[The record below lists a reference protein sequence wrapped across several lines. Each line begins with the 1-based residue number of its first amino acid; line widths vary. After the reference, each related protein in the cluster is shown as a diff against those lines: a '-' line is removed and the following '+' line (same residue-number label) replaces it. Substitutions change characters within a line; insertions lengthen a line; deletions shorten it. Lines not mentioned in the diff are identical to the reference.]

1 MHIAQALAALN
12 LGGSELVAVELAE
25 FFSGKGHKTSVIA
38 ASGQLNDRVAV
49 CGASHVDWAIGRKR
63 LSTLRYIRKLANWL
77 QEQKIAVLHAHSRLP
92 AWICWRAVRQLNPKK
107 RPAFVT
113 TMHGHYSV
121 SPYSAV
127 MTKGD
132 RVLAV
137 SEHMRNYTLQNY
149 PNADPR
155 KVVTVH
161 GGINHEEFP
170 YGYQPGQGWLDTIRG
185 QFPET
190 RGKRLIS
197 LPGRVTRWKGHRE
210 FIRLLGRIAP
220 SVPEVHGLIIGGAR
234 PNSAYYRE
242 LLQLAEQEGVAGHIT
257 FTGETRQ
264 IREWMAVSDLVY
276 NLSNDP
282 PEALGRTMLEA
293 LSLGRPVL
301 AWDHG
306 GAGEILGRVYP
317 EGKVPLMDMDA
328 LTVRTLEMLDKPTRV
343 PVSKAFGLEAS
354 MQKHLEIYQELAR
367 IVHGGGP

>member
-1 MHIAQALAALN
+1 MHIAQAFAALN
-12 LGGSELVAVELAE
+12 LGGSELVAMELTE
-25 FFSGKGHKTSVIA
+25 FINGKGHQASVIA
-38 ASGQLNDRVAV
+38 ASGQLNSRVAA
-49 CGASHVDWAIGRKR
+49 CGAAHVDWAIGRKR

-92 AWICWRAVRQLNPKK
+92 AWICWRAVKQLDPKE

-132 RVLAV
+132 KVLAV
-137 SEHMRNYTLQNY
+137 SEHMRDYTLKNY

-170 YGYQPGQGWLDTIRG
+170 YGYQPGQRWLDNMYG

-210 FIRLLGRIAP
+210 FIRLLGCIAP

-234 PNSAYYRE
+234 PNSSYYKE
-242 LLQLAEQEGVAGHIT
+242 LLQLAEREGVAGHLT

-264 IREWMAVSDLVY
+264 IREWMAASELVY
-276 NLSNDP
+276 NLSSNP
-282 PEALGRTMLEA
+282 PEALGRTVLEA

-317 EGKVPLMDMDA
+317 EGRVPPMDMGA
-328 LTVRTLEMLDKPTRV
+328 LTSLTLEMLENAAQV
-343 PVSKAFGLEAS
+343 PESEAFGLKES
-354 MQKHLEIYQELAR
+354 MQKHLDIYENLAR
-367 IVHGGGP
+367 IVHKGGP